1 MGNERDR
8 HSTVIVAVRFN
19 RFGCV
24 VVKLSFVDD
33 AESVR
38 FHSRAVEG
46 MRSKAIVKA
55 NQTKQPDCRPCAV
68 TMVVLCPGGP
78 LATVTTNRNNYC
90 NCSTQ
95 STSWGQWQ
103 TVKLPMVPMPTVL
116 ERIVKQRLVV
126 PLIGTLTV
134 LTTWLVD
141 LLHLLSSEQNPH
153 IPLVPYDTAWRDA
166 DAVWRESH
174 CHSPSHST

>member
-19 RFGCV
+19 RFYCV

-33 AESVR
+33 VESVR
-38 FHSRAVEG
+38 FHSRVVER

-55 NQTKQPDCRPCAV
+55 NQIKQPDCRPCAL

-78 LATVTTNRNNYC
+78 FATTTTTTYSKNNC

-95 STSWGQWQ
+95 PASWRQWQ
-103 TVKLPMVPMPTVL
+103 KSGIANGANADCFGAYSKTKTSRTLDWNTDSTHY
-116 ERIVKQRLVV
+116 IVGGSSTPFVV
-126 PLIGTLTV
+126 RTKSAYSFGSV
-134 LTTWLVD
+134 
-141 LLHLLSSEQNPH
+141 
-153 IPLVPYDTAWRDA
+153 
-166 DAVWRESH
+166 
-174 CHSPSHST
+174 